1 MITKI
6 KANSRKSVA
15 NSSLVE
21 AEKLTDEKSLTGM
34 FFFYLFEEEDY
45 KPYNNDDYHLRKIC

>member
-15 NSSLVE
+15 NSSLVD
-21 AEKLTDEKSLTGM
+21 AEKSTDEKSFTGM
-34 FFFYLFEEEDY
+34 FFFIYL
-45 KPYNNDDYHLRKIC
+45 KKKIISHIIMMIII

>member
-15 NSSLVE
+15 NSLLVD
-21 AEKLTDEKSLTGM
+21 AEKSTDEKSFTGM
-34 FFFYLFEEEDY
+34 LFFYLFEDY